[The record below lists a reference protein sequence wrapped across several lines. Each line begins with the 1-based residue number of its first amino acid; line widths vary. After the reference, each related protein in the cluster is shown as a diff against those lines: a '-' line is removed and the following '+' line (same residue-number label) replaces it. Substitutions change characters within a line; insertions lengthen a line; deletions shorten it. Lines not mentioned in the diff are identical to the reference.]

1 MSNANE
7 RVASEKLTVEEV
19 FRKLKWQSAYRV
31 EGVRWE
37 AGQPVVAPSDPIPLV
52 TLGVDLALIC

>member
-1 MSNANE
+1 
-7 RVASEKLTVEEV
+7 VASEKLTVEEV

-37 AGQPVVAPSDPIPLV
+37 AGQPVVAPSEATYVLRV
-52 TLGVDLALIC
+52 TGSSRIE

>member
-1 MSNANE
+1 LSNANE

-37 AGQPVVAPSDPIPLV
+37 AGQPVVAPSEATYVLRV
-52 TLGVDLALIC
+52 TGSSRIE